1 MVHVLLTLF
10 FSGLLSSAVSS
21 DKRQYGSFFLLDTLS
36 RPPGFANGAAD
47 DRLVDVFIKQA
58 KFPSTKFAR
67 IGQIRHVC
75 ACAFTAQ
82 MIIQKLWL

>member
-1 MVHVLLTLF
+1 MLHVLLTLF

-21 DKRQYGSFFLLDTLS
+21 GKRQYGSFFLLDTLS

-58 KFPSTKFAR
+58 KFPVQSSRALGKSGTYAHAHLQRK
-67 IGQIRHVC
+67 
-75 ACAFTAQ
+75 
-82 MIIQKLWL
+82 W